1 MRARNFFSELRRR
14 HVLRVVGAYAVAAWI
29 AVEVYTTVQPILLLD
44 YEWTNSY
51 IVLLAIVGFPVVFA
65 LAWIF
70 DITPQGV
77 QRTAPL
83 GEVTPVD
90 DAARAAVPAR
100 RQLSAR
106 ATGFFGLGILVA
118 LVGFAAFASV
128 GTERHV
134 ERGASIGSIAVLP
147 FADLSSTRDQ
157 EYLSDGIAEELLN
170 RLTQVPDLDVPAR
183 TSSFA
188 FRGQNEDVREIGRRL
203 GVEAV
208 LEGSVRREGDHVRV
222 QARLIDVSDG
232 FQLWSETFEGGAE
245 DVFALQDRISEA
257 IVEALKVRIAPAP
270 EAGERGTKNAFALEQ
285 YMLGLQRW
293 HQRTDSDLRQ
303 ARTHFQAAVD
313 ADTAFALAHAALA
326 QAYAVLPMY
335 GDYPVDSA
343 VVRGLAAAAR
353 AIELD
358 PSLGD
363 AYAAMGQIAQNFEWD
378 LPGAERFYRRALGY
392 DPGDP
397 TSHQW
402 YAETLML
409 LGRYGEA
416 RSHLDKVLAANPT
429 APAAAYIDVYFRTL
443 SGSPDA
449 AAASSELILRHPGF
463 GPGLVNHAFVLIA
476 AGRTADAA
484 AAIEHLAE
492 FTPGRAA
499 LYRAVADG
507 LRDDAARPAA
517 VRAVLGAAALPGLER
532 TGWLVAL
539 GENDRAME
547 AIDAAFRAR
556 GDAHLLLLLPH
567 PLLRPLRGD
576 PRFQSVVSEIGIV
589 LRA

>member
-1 MRARNFFSELRRR
+1 MKARSLFSELQRR
-14 HVLRVVGAYAVAAWI
+14 HVLRVIGAYAVAAWI
-29 AVEVYTTVQPILLLD
+29 AVEVYTTVQPILLPA

-51 IVLLAIVGFPVVFA
+51 VVLLAIVGFPVVFA

-70 DITPQGV
+70 DITPHGV
-77 QRTAPL
+77 QRTAAL
-83 GEVTPVD
+83 EE
-90 DAARAAVPAR
+90 AATDAVPVRPVR

-128 GTERHV
+128 GPERRV
-134 ERGASIGSIAVLP
+134 AAGEPIRSIAVLP

-188 FRGQNEDVREIGRRL
+188 FKGRNEDVREIGRRL

-208 LEGSVRREGDHVRV
+208 LEGSVRREGDRVRV
-222 QARLIDVSDG
+222 QARLVDVTDG
-232 FQLWSETFEGGAE
+232 FQLWSETFEGGAQ

-257 IVEALKVRIAPAP
+257 IVEALRVQIAPAP
-270 EAGERGTKNAFALEQ
+270 EAGERGTENGFALEQ

-293 HQRTDSDLRQ
+293 HQRTDRDLRQ

-326 QAYAVLPMY
+326 QTYAVLPMY
-335 GDYPVDSA
+335 GEYAVDSA
-343 VVRGLAAAAR
+343 VVHGLAAAAR

-378 LPGAERFYRRALGY
+378 LHGAERFYRRALGY
-392 DPGDP
+392 APGDP
-397 TSHQW
+397 TAHQW

-416 RSHLDKVLAANPT
+416 RSHLDRVLAANPT
-429 APAAAYIDVYFRTL
+429 APAAAYIDVYLRTL
-443 SGSPDA
+443 SDAPGA
-449 AAASSELILRHPGF
+449 AAASSELVLRHPGF

-476 AGRTADAA
+476 AARKVEAA
-484 AAIEHLAE
+484 AAVERLAE
-492 FTPGRAA
+492 LAPERTP
-499 LYRAVADG
+499 LYRALAAS
-507 LRDDAARPAA
+507 LRDDTARPAA
-517 VRAVLGAAALPGLER
+517 VRAIRAAASLPSLER
-532 TGWLVAL
+532 TGWLMSL
-539 GENDRAME
+539 GETGLALD
-547 AIDAAFRAR
+547 AIEAAFATR

-567 PLLRPLRGD
+567 PLLRPLRDD
-576 PRFQSVVSEIGIV
+576 PRFRSIADEIGIV
-589 LRA
+589 LPA